1 MGVFPTRQ
9 FRSNRCRLTDLR
21 IFSCITISSPAR
33 TVAGGSVFNIITVER
48 EYGAGGSVIAD
59 RLAQHFGWKLLDQEL
74 TARIA
79 AEACVDPSVVAGCD
93 EQIDRPL
100 RRLAKVFWRGS
111 YERMLP
117 MHDERF
123 FDADCMVEMATRII
137 GRAGEE
143 GHCVIVGRGA
153 PYLLRQ
159 RKDAFH
165 VFLYAPRDFKIQR
178 LSKRMAEKEAV
189 ELVDT
194 IDRERAEFIKRYFNK
209 EWPCR
214 SLYHLMLNTSH
225 GVDTAVETILNT
237 MKVMDPQPVG

>member
-1 MGVFPTRQ
+1 M
-9 FRSNRCRLTDLR
+9 
-21 IFSCITISSPAR
+21 
-33 TVAGGSVFNIITVER
+33 FNIITIER
-48 EYGAGGSVIAD
+48 EYGAGGSIVAE
-59 RLAQHFGWKLLDQEL
+59 RLAKHFGWQLLDQEL

-79 AEACVDPSVVAGCD
+79 AEASVDHSVVCSCD
-93 EQIDRPL
+93 EHIDRPL

-117 MHDERF
+117 MNDERF
-123 FDADCMVEMATRII
+123 FDADCMVEMATKII

-143 GHCVIVGRGA
+143 GRCVIVGRGA
-153 PYLLRQ
+153 PYLLRG

-178 LSKRMAEKEAV
+178 LSRRMGEREAI

-194 IDRERAEFIKRYFNK
+194 IDRERSEFIKRYFNK

-214 SLYHLMLNTSH
+214 SLYNLMLNTSC

-237 MKVMDPQPVG
+237 MKIMDLQPVRS

>member
-1 MGVFPTRQ
+1 MFK
-9 FRSNRCRLTDLR
+9 
-21 IFSCITISSPAR
+21 IITI
-33 TVAGGSVFNIITVER
+33 ER
-48 EYGAGGSVIAD
+48 EYGAGGSIVAQQ
-59 RLAQHFGWKLLDQEL
+59 LARHFGWKLLDQEL
-74 TARIA
+74 TTRIA
-79 AEACVDPSVVAGCD
+79 EEAAVDRSVVASCD
-93 EQIDRPL
+93 EHCDRPL

-117 MHDERF
+117 MNDERF
-123 FDADCMVEMATRII
+123 FDADCMVEMATKII
-137 GRAGEE
+137 GQAGEG

-178 LSKRMAEKEAV
+178 LCRRMSEREAV

-209 EWPCR
+209 DWPCR
-214 SLYHLMLNTSH
+214 SLYHLMLNTSY
-225 GVDTAVETILNT
+225 GIDTAVETILST
-237 MKVMDPQPVG
+237 MKVMDLQPVR